1 MPFDDN
7 DHHTFVNS
15 KYYDD
20 DNNNNNNNN
29 NNNKVNYIVILHLK
43 IASLNIHAHSLSNA
57 LSMMKFNFSIIGI
70 RRK

>member
-1 MPFDDN
+1 MPFHDN

-15 KYYDD
+15 KYYDI
-20 DNNNNNNNN
+20 NEFNTL
-29 NNNKVNYIVILHLK
+29 NNKVNYIVILHLN
-43 IASLNIHAHSLSNA
+43 IASLNIHADSLSNA